1 MNRAD
6 FLALTASSAAAGSL
20 DAGRAGALARG
31 GVRALT
37 GSPAGALVGDPT
49 AAQIP
54 GGRTFFQSFGSA
66 PFPHRSR
73 SAGHDY
79 QGKHYDFVGHYDDGT
94 VGIFVP
100 DTHHAVDGATDFIVH
115 FHGWNNDVRTVFAR
129 YRLREQLVASGRN
142 TVLLVPQGP
151 KDANDSGDGKLELD
165 PGGFMRFMNDVAAW
179 VRLNANVPTARIG
192 RIVLSAHSGGYGGAG
207 GVLQRGGMSD
217 SISDVLLFDAAYGD
231 YDAFADWV
239 KASPQHH
246 LLSLFTDDT
255 STGNTAL
262 MGMVQA
268 PQPNVYVR
276 LADTM
281 TLAQLQTRA
290 PTFILTTSVA
300 HDELL
305 QKHDWYSL
313 FLQATALQT

>member
-6 FLALTASSAAAGSL
+6 FLALTASSVTAGSINA
-20 DAGRAGALARG
+20 DPVRSVTAG
-31 GVRALT
+31 
-37 GSPAGALVGDPT
+37 PAGPAKAPASLSVT
-49 AAQIP
+49 SQTP
-54 GGRTFFQSFGSA
+54 GGRTYFQSFGSA

-73 SAGHDY
+73 TAGHDY
-79 QGKHYDFVGHYDDGT
+79 QGKHYDFAGHYDDGT

-100 DTHHAVDGATDFIVH
+100 DTLHAMNGATDFIVH

-142 TVLLVPQGP
+142 AVLVVPQGP

-165 PGGFMRFMNDVAAW
+165 PGGFLRFMNDVARW
-179 VRLNANVPTARIG
+179 VRLNGNVPTAHIG
-192 RIVLSAHSGGYGGAG
+192 RIVLSAHSGGYGGAC
-207 GVLQRGGMSD
+207 GVLQRGGLSD
-217 SISDVLLFDAAYGD
+217 SITDVLLFDAAYGY

-239 KASPQHH
+239 KTSQQHH

-313 FLQATALQT
+313 FLQATALKA